1 MKLSKILTPKDMDSL
16 TDQCLR
22 YIDSIQH
29 QDHKY
34 DSLDMLNMHSYTVFV
49 TERLILDKLSRH
61 EANNTQA
68 ILKIKEIL
76 TELNTKGDSQ

>member
-22 YIDSIQH
+22 YI
-29 QDHKY
+29 
-34 DSLDMLNMHSYTVFV
+34 DMLNMHSYTVFV

-76 TELNTKGDSQ
+76 TELNNKKGE